1 METNEFK
8 NKFLP
13 HHIMMYRTAYAF
25 LRNSQEAEDIL
36 QEAFLKLWLKREEL
50 DAIDNTEAYCITLV
64 RHLCLDL
71 IRNRKKHLH
80 EGIQECHAI
89 EHSANL
95 QKELE
100 QHTEAET
107 VRTLINQLP
116 DTQRKVIWLRDIN
129 ECSFEEISRA
139 TGLNPINIRAT
150 LSKARKKIREQFNRW
165 IKEI

>member
-13 HHIMMYRTAYAF
+13 HHAMMYRTAYAF

-71 IRNRKKHLH
+71 IRNRNNHPH
-80 EGIQECHAI
+80 GDIEECHTI
-89 EHSANL
+89 QHSANL

-100 QHTEAET
+100 QHIEAET

>member
-1 METNEFK
+1 
-8 NKFLP
+8 
-13 HHIMMYRTAYAF
+13 MYRTAYAF

-36 QEAFLKLWLKREEL
+36 LEAFLKLWLKREEL

-71 IRNRKKHLH
+71 IRNRKSHPH

-116 DTQRKVIWLRDIN
+116 DTQRKVIWLRDVN

>member
-1 METNEFK
+1 MEANEFK

-13 HHIMMYRTAYAF
+13 HHAMMYRTAYAF
-25 LRNSQEAEDIL
+25 LHNSQEAEDIL

-50 DAIDNTEAYCITLV
+50 DVIDNTEAYCITLV

-71 IRNRKKHLH
+71 IRNRKNHPH
-80 EGIQECHAI
+80 EGIEECHAVQ
-89 EHSANL
+89 HSANL
-95 QKELE
+95 QKKLE

-107 VRTLINQLP
+107 IRTLINQLP
-116 DTQRKVIWLRDIN
+116 DTQRKVIWLRDVN

-139 TGLNPINIRAT
+139 TGLNPTNIRAT

-165 IKEI
+165 TKKI